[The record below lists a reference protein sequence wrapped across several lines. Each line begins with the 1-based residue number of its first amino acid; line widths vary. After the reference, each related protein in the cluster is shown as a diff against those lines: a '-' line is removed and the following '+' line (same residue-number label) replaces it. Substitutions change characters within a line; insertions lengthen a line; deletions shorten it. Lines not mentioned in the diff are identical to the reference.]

1 MFVDLANST
10 PLALRLDPEAMREVL
25 RAFQEAV
32 TGEIGRLG
40 YVAKLMGDGVLA
52 YFGWPR
58 AHEDDAERAVA
69 AALAITDAV
78 ARLASPIGEK
88 LACRVG
94 IATGLV
100 VVGDLIG
107 AGAAQEHAVVGPT
120 PNLAARLQ
128 EAAGPGEVMIAE
140 TTRRLLGPGFVVEAI
155 GEHRLKGHG
164 QPVPLFRV
172 LRREPRES
180 RFGARGDGDLGPIVG
195 REAELAALRR
205 AWERAKSGNGQAVLL
220 TGEAGIGKSRLLQ
233 ALAATA
239 AKDKPAR
246 QVFQCS
252 PFHSDNPFWPVA
264 QQFAPAAAIVERG
277 MDEADGRDRRQI
289 RREAIAAL
297 AGQLL
302 DTTRAGPAL
311 IMFEDAQWAD
321 RATGELM
328 RHLVYAVVDAPIL
341 LIVTSRP
348 EGEPG
353 LGTTAN
359 LTHLVLPRL
368 DQSAAGALVAAIAGR
383 HPLAARLGGEILARS
398 DGIPLF
404 IEEMTKAVIETAPA
418 GEAVSVPATLR
429 DSLIARLD
437 VSPAMKAAAQI
448 ASCIG
453 RDFDEAL
460 LLSIADIAPVELKEG
475 LAALLQAGLVVTEAG
490 GRFRFKHALLCDI
503 AYETLLTPRRQKL
516 HQRIAEALEAKP
528 ANFAEREPES
538 LARHWFAAGQN
549 GRGEVYW
556 LRARHR
562 VAHWQEQLDALA
574 DYLDA
579 DASDVIPIPGG
590 SGVRKLH

>member
-1 MFVDLANST
+1 MADLAEWLGGLGLGKYAAAFVEQEIDFDLLPLLTEADVRELGLPIGPRRKLLEAIGALRGATPAQDDKPERRSEAERRQLTIMFVDLANST

-25 RAFQEAV
+25 RAFQDAV

-40 YVAKLMGDGVLA
+40 YVAKLMGDRVLA

-107 AGAAQEHAVVGPT
+107 EGAAQEHAVVGST

-128 EAAGPGEVMIAE
+128 ETTGPGEVMIAE
-140 TTRRLLGPGFVVEAI
+140 TTQRLLGPGFVVEAI
-155 GEHRLKGHG
+155 GEHRLKGHD

-172 LRREPRES
+172 LRRESRES
-180 RFGARGDGDLGPIVG
+180 RFGARAEADLGPIIG

-205 AWERAKSGNGQAVLL
+205 AWEQAKSGSGQAVLL

-239 AKDKPAR
+239 AEDKPAR

-252 PFHSDNPFWPVA
+252 PLHSDNPFWPVV
-264 QQFAPAAAIVERG
+264 QQFSPAAAIVERG
-277 MDEADGRDRRQI
+277 MDEADGRNRRQI
-289 RREAIAAL
+289 RRETIDAL
-297 AGQLL
+297 AGELL

-321 RATGELM
+321 RATLELM
-328 RHLVYAVVDAPIL
+328 RHLVGAVAEAPIL

-348 EGEPG
+348 EGEPR
-353 LGTTAN
+353 LDTAAD
-359 LTHLVLPRL
+359 LIRLALRRL
-368 DQSAAGALVAAIAGR
+368 DQAAAGALIAAIAGR
-383 HPLAARLGGEILARS
+383 HQLAARLGNEILARS

-404 IEEMTKAVIETAPA
+404 IEEMTKAVIETGRPA
-418 GEAVSVPATLR
+418 RPSRSQRPCATR
-429 DSLIARLD
+429 
-437 VSPAMKAAAQI
+437 
-448 ASCIG
+448 
-453 RDFDEAL
+453 
-460 LLSIADIAPVELKEG
+460 
-475 LAALLQAGLVVTEAG
+475 
-490 GRFRFKHALLCDI
+490 
-503 AYETLLTPRRQKL
+503 
-516 HQRIAEALEAKP
+516 
-528 ANFAEREPES
+528 
-538 LARHWFAAGQN
+538 
-549 GRGEVYW
+549 
-556 LRARHR
+556 
-562 VAHWQEQLDALA
+562 
-574 DYLDA
+574 
-579 DASDVIPIPGG
+579 
-590 SGVRKLH
+590 